1 MKLLFVCNDRAYFE
15 AHRRSLA
22 DAAAA
27 EGWDVR
33 IACGGMD
40 EGDATWAN
48 GVIPLKVVR
57 HGLSPFAD
65 FGLGLALIRLVRDL
79 RPDVVHLITLKPAL
93 VGGVALRLSRFRPR
107 IVATFP
113 GLGRVFDPRETGMK
127 SRLRRFLTLAGLRFG
142 YSRDNTR
149 GLFETETDRR
159 ELLGAGVLSEPRA
172 IVVAGAG
179 VDDRTYRLSPLP
191 QGPLRILFA
200 ARLLRSKGAHLLAQ
214 AAQMLGGSVEFVV
227 AGCRSLTIQMVCLM
241 RKCLRLR
248 LLRGSDSWALCPQR
262 TCPASWRLPMLL
274 FCRLR
279 IAKVFRAS

>member
-33 IACGGMD
+33 IACGGID
-40 EGDATWAN
+40 EGDANLAN

-65 FGLGLALIRLVRDL
+65 FGLGLALIRLVRNL

-149 GLFETETDRR
+149 GLLRPKRT
-159 ELLGAGVLSEPRA
+159 
-172 IVVAGAG
+172 AGAVGRGSSVRASRHRRGWCG
-179 VDDRTYRLSPLP
+179 VDDRFYCLSPLRRAIAHP
-191 QGPLRILFA
+191 FRGA
-200 ARLLRSKGAHLLAQ
+200 ALAIERS
-214 AAQMLGGSVEFVV
+214 
-227 AGCRSLTIQMVCLM
+227 
-241 RKCLRLR
+241 
-248 LLRGSDSWALCPQR
+248 
-262 TCPASWRLPMLL
+262 TCACTSCTDAWR
-274 FCRLR
+274 
-279 IAKVFRAS
+279 VG